1 MRCIKIFKKE
11 EFLAKLELRG
21 NQVVVKE
28 IPDVNFK
35 VILDSVFKDGVP
47 RFFDFENKD
56 GREMAVSVIKPNEKD
71 FDLAL
76 LGWLRRNGYQ
86 VEIVDPKLDKTV
98 ESLIKNLPDSP
109 FKSGA
114 VRELPNMT
122 YLEKTFLLEEI
133 KKTDKGNTK

>member
-1 MRCIKIFKKE
+1 M
-11 EFLAKLELRG
+11 AKLELRG